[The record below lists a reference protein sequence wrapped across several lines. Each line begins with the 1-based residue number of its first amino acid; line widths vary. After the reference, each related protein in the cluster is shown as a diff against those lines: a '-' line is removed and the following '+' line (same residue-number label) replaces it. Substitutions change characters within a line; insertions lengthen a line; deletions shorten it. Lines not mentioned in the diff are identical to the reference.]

1 MIFRSTLLF
10 LAAYAFV
17 DAFAPPYPGIRHGAD
32 IVGRTTTATTSRF
45 VLKTDEETKTEK
57 SAVETESSS
66 TVEGGEVVAPD
77 DAKAKMASLM
87 KPIKEAGAAGAVS
100 LFLWEGA
107 FWVLSIPVCS
117 ILYYQATG
125 SWPDWSDK
133 EDIAKVT
140 AEAFAF
146 ANIARFALPLRITLA
161 VSTTPWVKE
170 NIVDRFGLF
179 QSKDDKDPN

>member
-1 MIFRSTLLF
+1 VVTTRPTASTTKTT
-10 LAAYAFV
+10 
-17 DAFAPPYPGIRHGAD
+17 
-32 IVGRTTTATTSRF
+32 RTF
-45 VLKTDEETKTEK
+45 VLKTDEETTTTTAEKT
-57 SAVETESSS
+57 TED
-66 TVEGGEVVAPD
+66 AD
-77 DAKAKMASLM
+77 KNDAKAKMANLM

-107 FWVLSIPVCS
+107 FWAISIPVCS
-117 ILYYQATG
+117 VLYYQATG
-125 SWPDWSDK
+125 SWPNWSDK
-133 EDIAKVT
+133 EDVAKVT

-179 QSKDDKDPN
+179 RNKDENQESA